1 MEKVKLEEEI
11 KELLLRGHEGGYWDY
26 KSDYAD
32 CPEDKLMDYICM
44 ANNLEGRDA
53 YLIYGVDNDGKII
66 GIENTSYKRCNTKE
80 INEFLRNKP
89 FAGGYIPSIS
99 VDVLL
104 LEGHEL
110 DVVTIKNTNKTPYYL
125 TKNYNQTKEKI
136 SKTLKAGA
144 IYTRVNDQNTPREL
158 TANMEHEHLF

>member
-1 MEKVKLEEEI
+1 MSLSN
-11 KELLLRGHEGGYWDY
+11 GYRVEVDG
-26 KSDYAD
+26 DYAD

-104 LEGHEL
+104 LVLFNKKLQSNQG
-110 DVVTIKNTNKTPYYL
+110 KN
-125 TKNYNQTKEKI
+125 E
-136 SKTLKAGA
+136 
-144 IYTRVNDQNTPREL
+144 
-158 TANMEHEHLF
+158 

>member
-26 KSDYAD
+26 N
-32 CPEDKLMDYICM
+32 ICM

-99 VDVLL
+99 VDVLS

-110 DVVTIKNTNKTPYYL
+110 DVLTIKNTNKTPYYL
-125 TKNYNQTKEKI
+125 TKN
-136 SKTLKAGA
+136 
-144 IYTRVNDQNTPREL
+144 
-158 TANMEHEHLF
+158 

>member
-53 YLIYGVDNDGKII
+53 YLIYGVDNDGKITHLI
-66 GIENTSYKRCNTKE
+66 KDV
-80 INEFLRNKP
+80 
-89 FAGGYIPSIS
+89 IP
-99 VDVLL
+99 
-104 LEGHEL
+104 
-110 DVVTIKNTNKTPYYL
+110 KK
-125 TKNYNQTKEKI
+125 
-136 SKTLKAGA
+136 
-144 IYTRVNDQNTPREL
+144 
-158 TANMEHEHLF
+158 